1 MKILV
6 VGAGIGGLT
15 FIRSL
20 QYFHS
25 SFEGL
30 NCSVQLAERSA
41 TFRDGVGI
49 VLHPNGLKVMEAIG
63 LSDELKSHSNVI
75 GSIVITKD
83 SHNTCIDLQKVWG
96 LDNQSRALLRKDLH
110 ALLLADITKSDSIP
124 VSVRMGCSVEQLFQ
138 EGNKMR
144 VQFERGAT
152 ESFDLVIAA
161 DGVHSTIRQL
171 LFPAV
176 KAVNTDLFYF
186 RFVTQ
191 CEAEIENPHWK
202 VMERKGASYGFIPLT
217 ENRQHC
223 FVQLQTSVYPCLQ
236 GKEEEYLKES
246 IIDWD
251 PLISDALSNRIG
263 PIHGGFAYMVPP
275 GSWSKGNCVLLGDAS
290 HAVSPTLSEGGSL
303 AMEDALALSLALYGA
318 NSITE
323 AIHFYQQAREERC
336 MWAYRMALSQ
346 LNSLRKKRTSE
357 KENKNGDSAM
367 ATRLMAGMYKPFL
380 QNQFPEY
387 LQSLLLKIN
396 STKAA
401 DLFTNLRTN

>member
-1 MKILV
+1 
-6 VGAGIGGLT
+6 A
-15 FIRSL
+15 RSP
-20 QYFHS
+20 S
-25 SFEGL
+25 
-30 NCSVQLAERSA
+30 RSH
-41 TFRDGVGI
+41 R
-49 VLHPNGLKVMEAIG
+49 PP
-63 LSDELKSHSNVI
+63 
-75 GSIVITKD
+75 SIVITKD

-144 VQFERGAT
+144 VQFEHGET

-176 KAVNTDLFYF
+176 KTVSTDLFYF

-367 ATRLMAGMYKPFL
+367 ATRLMAGMYRPFL